1 MVTLK
6 INSETLKVDDQGI
19 ICGILMAS
27 QNRKVNCEDS
37 LDGQLNIKGI

>member
-6 INSETLKVDDQGI
+6 RNSETLKVDHQGI
-19 ICGILMAS
+19 ICVLMAS

-37 LDGQLNIKGI
+37 LDEQLNIKGI